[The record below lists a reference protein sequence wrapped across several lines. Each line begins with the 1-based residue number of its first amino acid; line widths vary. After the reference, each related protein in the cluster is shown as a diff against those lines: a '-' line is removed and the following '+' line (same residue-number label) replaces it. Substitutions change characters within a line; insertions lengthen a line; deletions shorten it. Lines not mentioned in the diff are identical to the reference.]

1 MVAREREEKTVMHL
15 REMASI
21 ALMHVTPNG
30 VKYPSGSVKP
40 ALRWFFEGNFRK
52 LSENTKERHKG
63 ELRARKPARA
73 SPVPRPRVSSEVAI
87 FLFTLV
93 LRNRAA
99 FLFIKVLLY
108 ALSTLFEIHVYL

>member
-1 MVAREREEKTVMHL
+1 
-15 REMASI
+15 MASI

-73 SPVPRPRVSSEVAI
+73 SPVPRPRVSLEVAI
-87 FLFTLV
+87 FSFTLV